1 MSSLPLIHP
10 ADFSN
15 SHIRHWRDAEFLF
28 GAKRW
33 ANADQLYG
41 FSAECGLKAVMVTNG
56 LSIDGKG
63 SPRAKKYKTHIND
76 LWDAFHAFIEGRQTG
91 NLLQHLPRSNPFRVW
106 SHHNRYASGSHF
118 DKNAVGQH
126 RDAARQVHR
135 FYLRLKVNG
144 HV

>member
-1 MSSLPLIHP
+1 MSSPDLIHP

-28 GAKRW
+28 GGERW

-41 FSAECGLKAVMVTNG
+41 FSAECGLKAVMVANG
-56 LSIDGKG
+56 LSVDAAGK
-63 SPRAKKYKTHIND
+63 PPKKYRTHVND
-76 LWDAFHAFIEGRQTG
+76 LWDAFHSFIEGRQIG
-91 NLLQHLPRSNPFRVW
+91 NLLRYLPRSNPFRSW

-118 DKNAVGQH
+118 DKRVVGPH
-126 RDAARQVHR
+126 RAAAQQVR
-135 FYLRLKVNG
+135 GLYLRLKVNG